1 MKYIVRVINLEV
13 ALLLNRCCAF
23 ILCTLV
29 FTGCAEKKLEPIKVE
44 EVFFHEL
51 APNQTTAAAYMRIS
65 NQSSK
70 MQVLNY
76 IHSPAADHIELHRTM
91 YTDGMMQ
98 MRPVSKLSLS
108 PGETKILEPGGFHL
122 MIFGLY
128 DPLKAGDTFELTL
141 EFESG
146 EVIQT
151 KGVVKSRS

>member
-1 MKYIVRVINLEV
+1 M
-13 ALLLNRCCAF
+13 LLSRCCAF

-29 FTGCAEKKLEPIKVE
+29 LFACAEKEPEPVKVE
-44 EVFFHEL
+44 GVFFHEL

-76 IHSPAADHIELHRTM
+76 IHSPIAEHIEIHRSS

-98 MRPVSKLSLS
+98 MRPVKRLSLS
-108 PGETKILEPGGFHL
+108 PGETKNLEPGGFHL
-122 MIFGLY
+122 MIFGIY
-128 DPLKAGDTFELTL
+128 DPIKTGENFDLTL

-146 EVIQT
+146 EVVKVQ
-151 KGVVKSRS
+151 GLVKSRG